1 MARDEDQPGKHATT
15 MIYPERPRLIVLEG
29 IDLSGRT
36 TQVQLLQD
44 WLVAQHYYVT
54 ATAWR
59 TSPLISDLLARARTG
74 APLRPL
80 SYSMLYAADH
90 IDRMQRVIRPAFER
104 GEIVLADRYLY
115 TALARDTAR
124 GLDPTWVQN
133 LYRNSVQP
141 DAVFYLHISPEE
153 AVKRRLSL
161 QQQRLDELHKE
172 KHKSDK
178 VDKDGKNS
186 KGGKEHKPRKQEKEA
201 KKGAH
206 MATAIQTPTLTG
218 ESLESF
224 RNFEV
229 KMYSE
234 YQQMQKAYGFT
245 VIEGD
250 QPIDQVQATLRR
262 AIMRLV
268 LEM

>member
-1 MARDEDQPGKHATT
+1 MARDEDQSDKHATL

-36 TQVQLLQD
+36 TQVQLLLG
-44 WLVAQHYYVT
+44 WLAAQHYHVT
-54 ATAWR
+54 TTAWR
-59 TSPLISDLLARARTG
+59 TSPLISDLLARVRAGGT
-74 APLRPL
+74 PLRPL
-80 SYSMLYAADH
+80 TYSMLYAADH
-90 IDRMQRVIRPAFER
+90 IDRMQHIIRPALER

-124 GLDPTWVQN
+124 GLDAAWVQN

-141 DAVFYLHISPEE
+141 DAIFYLHITPEE

-161 QQQRLDELHKE
+161 QQQRLGELHQG
-172 KHKSDK
+172 KHTSA
-178 VDKDGKNS
+178 KDGKDE
-186 KGGKEHKPRKQEKEA
+186 KDGKRHKQRKQEREA
-201 KKGAH
+201 KKGTQALP
-206 MATAIQTPTLTG
+206 AIQTPALTG
-218 ESLESF
+218 EALESF

-234 YQQMQKAYGFT
+234 YQQMQKAYEFT

-250 QPIDQVQATLRR
+250 QPIDSVQVTLRR
-262 AIMRLV
+262 AIMRLL

>member
-1 MARDEDQPGKHATT
+1 MARDEDQSGKHGMP

-36 TQVQLLQD
+36 TQVQLLLA
-44 WLVAQHYYVT
+44 WLIAQHYHVT
-54 ATAWR
+54 TTAWR
-59 TSPLISDLLARARTG
+59 TSPLISDLLGRVRTG
-74 APLRPL
+74 PPLRPL

-90 IDRMQRVIRPAFER
+90 IDRTQHVIRPALER

-124 GLDPTWVQN
+124 GLDSSWVQN
-133 LYRNSVQP
+133 LYRTSVQP

-161 QQQRLDELHKE
+161 QQQRLGEVHQG
-172 KHKSDK
+172 KHKSA
-178 VDKDGKNS
+178 KDD
-186 KGGKEHKPRKQEKEA
+186 KEHKQRKQEKEA
-201 KKGAH
+201 KKGMQ
-206 MATAIQTPTLTG
+206 MAPTIPTPALTG
-218 ESLESF
+218 EALESF

-229 KMYSE
+229 RMYSE

-245 VIEGD
+245 VIEGN
-250 QPIDQVQATLRR
+250 QPIDQIQAILRR
-262 AIMRLV
+262 AIMRL
-268 LEM
+268 LLDM

>member
-1 MARDEDQPGKHATT
+1 MARDEDQPGKYATT

-36 TQVQLLQD
+36 TQVQLLLD
-44 WLVAQHYYVT
+44 WLVAQRYYVT

-59 TSPLISDLLARARTG
+59 TSPLISDLLARARAGT
-74 APLRPL
+74 PLRPL

-124 GLDPTWVQN
+124 GLDAAWVQN
-133 LYRNSVQP
+133 LYRNSIQP

-161 QQQRLDELHKE
+161 QQQRLDELHKG
-172 KHKSDK
+172 KHKA
-178 VDKDGKNS
+178 DKDGK
-186 KGGKEHKPRKQEKEA
+186 EHKQRKQEKEA
-201 KKGAH
+201 KKGVQA
-206 MATAIQTPTLTG
+206 ATAIQTPTLNG
-218 ESLESF
+218 ELLESF

-234 YQQMQKAYGFT
+234 YQQMQRAYGFT
-245 VIEGD
+245 VIEG
-250 QPIDQVQATLRR
+250 
-262 AIMRLV
+262 
-268 LEM
+268 

>member
-1 MARDEDQPGKHATT
+1 MARDEEQSSKHTT
-15 MIYPERPRLIVLEG
+15 LKIYPERPRLIVLEG

-36 TQVQLLQD
+36 TQVQLLLD
-44 WLVAQHYYVT
+44 WLVAQHYHVT
-54 ATAWR
+54 TTAWR
-59 TSPLISDLLARARTG
+59 SSPLISDLLARARTST
-74 APLRPL
+74 ATPLRPL

-90 IDRMQRVIRPAFER
+90 IDRTQHVIRPALER

-124 GLDPTWVQN
+124 GLGTAWVQN
-133 LYRNSVQP
+133 LYRYSVQP

-161 QQQRLDELHKE
+161 QQQRLSELSE
-172 KHKSDK
+172 GKHKSA
-178 VDKDGKNS
+178 KDS
-186 KGGKEHKPRKQEKEA
+186 KDGKEHKRRKQEQEA
-201 KKGAH
+201 KKGAQ
-206 MATAIQTPTLTG
+206 AAIIQTSALTG
-218 ESLESF
+218 DALESF

-245 VIEGD
+245 VIEGNL
-250 QPIDQVQATLRR
+250 PIDQVQATLRR
-262 AIMRLV
+262 AIMRL
-268 LEM
+268 LLAM

>member
-1 MARDEDQPGKHATT
+1 MARDEDQSGKHATT

-36 TQVQLLQD
+36 TQIQLLLD
-44 WLVAQHYYVT
+44 WLVAQRYHVT

-59 TSPLISDLLARARTG
+59 TSPLISDLLARARAG

-90 IDRMQRVIRPAFER
+90 IDRMQHVIRPAFER
-104 GEIVLADRYLY
+104 GEVVLADRYLY

-124 GLDPTWVQN
+124 GLDPSWVQN

-161 QQQRLDELHKE
+161 QQQRLDELHKG
-172 KHKSDK
+172 KNKSDK
-178 VDKDGKNS
+178 VGRDGKD
-186 KGGKEHKPRKQEKEA
+186 GKEHKQRKQEKGA
-201 KKGAH
+201 KKGVQT
-206 MATAIQTPTLTG
+206 ATVVQTPALTG

-245 VIEGD
+245 VIEGN

-262 AIMRLV
+262 AIMRLL

>member
-1 MARDEDQPGKHATT
+1 MARDEDQSGMYSPP

-36 TQVQLLQD
+36 TQVQLLLD
-44 WLVAQHYYVT
+44 WLVAQRYYVT
-54 ATAWR
+54 ATALR

-90 IDRMQRVIRPAFER
+90 MDRMQRVIRPALER

-133 LYRNSVQP
+133 LYRYSVQP
-141 DAVFYLHISPEE
+141 DAVYYLHISPEE
-153 AVKRRLSL
+153 AVKRRLGL
-161 QQQRLDELHKE
+161 QQQRLDDLHKG

-178 VDKDGKNS
+178 DGKN
-186 KGGKEHKPRKQEKEA
+186 GKENKQRKQGKEA
-201 KKGAH
+201 KKGAQ
-206 MATAIQTPTLTG
+206 AANAIQTPALTG

-229 KMYSE
+229 KMYGE

-245 VIEGD
+245 VIEGN
-250 QPIDQVQATLRR
+250 QPIDSIQAILRR
-262 AIMRLV
+262 AIMRLL

>member
-1 MARDEDQPGKHATT
+1 MARDEDQSSTYTTT

-36 TQVQLLQD
+36 TQVQLLLD

-59 TSPLISDLLARARTG
+59 TSPLISDLLARARAG

-124 GLDPTWVQN
+124 GLDAAWVQN
-133 LYRNSVQP
+133 LYRNSIQP

-161 QQQRLDELHKE
+161 QQQRLDELHKGNKG
-172 KHKSDK
+172 KHKADK
-178 VDKDGKNS
+178 VEKD
-186 KGGKEHKPRKQEKEA
+186 GKEHKQRKQEKGA
-201 KKGAH
+201 KKGVQA
-206 MATAIQTPTLTG
+206 ATAVQTSTLTG
-218 ESLESF
+218 ETLESF

-245 VIEGD
+245 VIEGN

-262 AIMRLV
+262 AIMRLL
-268 LEM
+268 LET